1 MIKSR
6 LLPILKKEFIQIRR
20 DRLTLAMILIMPV
33 FQLVLFGYALN
44 TDVKHLPT
52 AVYDQSRSQESRE
65 LLEAFK
71 NSKYFNL
78 DYYVQGI
85 PEVTRL
91 VDGGKAVVGIV
102 IPPDFERDLKTG
114 KSAQVQVIVDA
125 SDPSIASSAINT
137 AAAIGQ
143 VRSLEIITSGA
154 GSSHNQVLP
163 VDMRIRAW
171 YNSDLSSANFLVPG
185 LLGII
190 LQMAT
195 TMLTSMAIVRER
207 ERGTLEQLIVTPVKR
222 YELMVGKIIPYVLV
236 GYVQISLALYLG
248 VTLFD
253 VPVKGSV
260 TLFYVLTLFFLTA
273 TLGLGILIST
283 LAKNQMQALQMSFF
297 VFLPSIYLSGFI
309 FPREGM
315 PDWAAAIGY
324 AIPLTYYLHILRG
337 IILKGIGIEYLWKDV
352 LPLGLL
358 GLGIIV
364 LSISRFRKKI
374 E

>member
-1 MIKSR
+1 MTSR

-52 AVYDQSRSQESRE
+52 AVYDQSKSQESRE

-78 DYYVQGI
+78 DYAVHGI
-85 PEVTRL
+85 GEVTRL
-91 VDGGKAVVGIV
+91 VDGGKAVVGII
-102 IPPDFERDLKTG
+102 IPPDFEKDLKTG

-143 VRSLEIITSGA
+143 ARSLKIITSGA
-154 GSSHNQVLP
+154 GGGVTPAMP

-207 ERGTLEQLIVTPVKR
+207 ERGTLEQLIVTPVKK

-236 GYVQISLALYLG
+236 GYVQITLALYLG

-253 VPVKGSV
+253 VPVKGSIL
-260 TLFYVLTLFFLTA
+260 LFYFLTLFFLTA

-352 LPLGLL
+352 IPLGLL
-358 GLGIIV
+358 GLGIIT